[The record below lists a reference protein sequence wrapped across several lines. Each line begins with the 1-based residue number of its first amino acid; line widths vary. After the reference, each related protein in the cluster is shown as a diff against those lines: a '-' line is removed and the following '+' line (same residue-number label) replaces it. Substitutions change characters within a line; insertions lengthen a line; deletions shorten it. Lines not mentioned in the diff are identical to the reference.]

1 MMDAKE
7 TDNQGKE
14 VKKTTLGETSDVDSS
29 NSSSEGL
36 LFHPSGRLR
45 NIAYGGE
52 IDDTK
57 LKGIE
62 EKTKVLLR
70 KIRAYLNGEWN
81 INNVKGVNEAVR
93 VADKLVN
100 ALKRF
105 FGIGTGKT
113 VKELDETLK
122 TFLENFDRSAYVE
135 TVEAIAGEK
144 VFERKV
150 DAKET
155 DKQGK
160 GVKYSMKDKRK
171 SAPETVSVLKEH
183 LQTAI
188 SSTDGTNLL
197 NKIDTAI

>member
-1 MMDAKE
+1 MVDAKE

-14 VKKTTLGETSDVDSS
+14 VKKTTLGERSDVDSS

-45 NIAYGGE
+45 NSAYGGE
-52 IDDTK
+52 IDGVK
-57 LKGIE
+57 LRRIE
-62 EKTKVLLR
+62 EETKVLLR
-70 KIRAYLNGEWN
+70 KIKAYLNGEWD
-81 INNVKGVNEAVR
+81 INNVKDVNEAVR

-135 TVEAIAGEK
+135 TVEAIAGEE

-160 GVKYSMKDKRK
+160 EVKYSMKDKRK
-171 SAPETVSVLKEH
+171 SAPKTVSVLKEH

-188 SSTDGTNLL
+188 SSADGTNLL